1 MGCVGRGQRNDTC
14 VWRWMV
20 REITQPMACFLPD
33 LSRDKSGRAC
43 LPLAG
48 AFPRPPSQA
57 RPDFPASGPAPHPLA
72 SGLRLQP
79 TDRVTVHWT
88 VT

>member
-1 MGCVGRGQRNDTC
+1 MVFAGINLARSGQKD
-14 VWRWMV
+14 VV
-20 REITQPMACFLPD
+20 SPFLPD

-48 AFPRPPSQA
+48 ALPRQPSQA
-57 RPDFPASGPAPHPLA
+57 RPDFQLYRHAEHPLA

>member
-1 MGCVGRGQRNDTC
+1 
-14 VWRWMV
+14 MV
-20 REITQPMACFLPD
+20 FYGINLARSGEKDVVLPLLPD

-48 AFPRPPSQA
+48 ALPRQPSQA
-57 RPDFPASGPAPHPLA
+57 RPDLQLFRHAEHPLA

>member
-1 MGCVGRGQRNDTC
+1 MVFYGTNLARSGQKD
-14 VWRWMV
+14 V
-20 REITQPMACFLPD
+20 IPPFLPD

-48 AFPRPPSQA
+48 ALPRQPRQA
-57 RPDFPASGPAPHPLA
+57 RPDFQLFRHVEHPLA

-79 TDRVTVHWT
+79 TDRATVHWT

>member
-1 MGCVGRGQRNDTC
+1 
-14 VWRWMV
+14 MV
-20 REITQPMACFLPD
+20 FYGTNLACYGHKRVVSPLLPD

-48 AFPRPPSQA
+48 ALPRQPSQA
-57 RPDFPASGPAPHPLA
+57 RPDFQPCGNAEHPLA

-88 VT
+88 AT

>member
-1 MGCVGRGQRNDTC
+1 MVFYGTNLACCGQKR
-14 VWRWMV
+14 VV
-20 REITQPMACFLPD
+20 SPFLPD

-48 AFPRPPSQA
+48 ALPRQPSQA
-57 RPDFPASGPAPHPLA
+57 RPDFQLFRHAEHLLA

-79 TDRVTVHWT
+79 TDRVTVHRT

>member
-1 MGCVGRGQRNDTC
+1 
-14 VWRWMV
+14 MV
-20 REITQPMACFLPD
+20 FAGINLARSGVKDVARSGVKDVASPFLPD

-43 LPLAG
+43 LPVAG
-48 AFPRPPSQA
+48 ALPRQPSQA
-57 RPDFPASGPAPHPLA
+57 RPDFQLFRHADHPLA

-79 TDRVTVHWT
+79 TDRATVHWT